1 MKKRTL
7 AALALGAG
15 LIGFGSAQAA
25 EKPGGFSG
33 TWSVQLVTE
42 AGICDRSFSYAIVV
56 NKGQVRA
63 AGGATVTGQIGSNG
77 NVNLGVHRGSAK
89 ADVFGRL
96 RGNAGSGTWQ
106 VPMVGC
112 SGHWTAQRRT
122 ATADRSS

>member
-1 MKKRTL
+1 MRKRTV
-7 AALALGAG
+7 AALAFGAG
-15 LIGFGSAQAA
+15 LIAAGSAAA
-25 EKPGGFSG
+25 GEKSGGFSG

-42 AGICDRSFSYAIVV
+42 SGICDRSLSYAIVV
-56 NKGQVRA
+56 DKGQVRT

>member
-1 MKKRTL
+1 MQKRTV
-7 AALALGAG
+7 AALVLGIS
-15 LIGFGSAQAA
+15 LIGLSGAVAG
-25 EKPGGFSG
+25 ERPGGFNG
-33 TWSVQLVTE
+33 VWSVQLVTE
-42 AGICDRSFSYAIVV
+42 AGICDRSLSYAIVV
-56 NKGQVRA
+56 DKGQVRA